1 MKDGI
6 IGLLWSVAICAAI
19 VAVVFG
25 VLGELIALDF
35 ALSIA
40 YFTSKVFAISI
51 YAIVALWVIGFDWM
65 EMPFIK
71 ATGAGVLM
79 AVLSYLVFAFFEWS
93 LFYTLFVLFAV
104 VAAVAVVIGL
114 IKTIFG

>member
-19 VAVVFG
+19 VAAVFG
-25 VLGELIALDF
+25 LLGGLIELAFI
-35 ALSIA
+35 SVIA
-40 YFTSKVFAISI
+40 YFAGIVLAMSI
-51 YAIVALWVIGFDWM
+51 YGIVLVWVAGFTWT
-65 EMPFIK
+65 EMPFAK

-79 AVLSYLVFAFFEWS
+79 AVLSYFVFAIFEWS
-93 LFYTLFVLFAV
+93 FFYTLFVLFAV
-104 VAAVAVVIGL
+104 IAAVAVVIGL